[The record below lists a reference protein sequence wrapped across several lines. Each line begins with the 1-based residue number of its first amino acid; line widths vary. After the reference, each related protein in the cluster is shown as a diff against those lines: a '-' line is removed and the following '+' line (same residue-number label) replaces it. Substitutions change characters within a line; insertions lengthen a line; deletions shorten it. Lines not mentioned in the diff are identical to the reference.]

1 MKSDPLNMYSNLA
14 INATKA
20 ASEARKGLAD
30 LDVAI
35 AKAQQER
42 DVIIAAPL
50 TKADF
55 LALMKKR
62 TYRFA
67 QEFKKSMVRHLTQAR
82 PTYEQ
87 ALMAGGD
94 NFPYSPL
101 VPGFGR
107 SPQVMDLAMFFYCE
121 EALSKGLES
130 IADAMPWEEGA
141 IAMDERGVLVER
153 LDKHLAELQ
162 TLRAELVATFGGAQP
177 VAGAA
182 LALTGPAA
190 GADGVYVE
198 PV

>member
-1 MKSDPLNMYSNLA
+1 MTSDPTNIYGSLA
-14 INATKA
+14 RNATKA

-30 LDVAI
+30 LDAAI

-42 DVIIAAPL
+42 DAIVVAPL

-55 LALMKKR
+55 LALMKQR
-62 TYRFA
+62 THRFA
-67 QEFKKSMVRHLTQAR
+67 KEFQKSMVRHLNGAR

-87 ALMAGGD
+87 TLLAGGD

-107 SPQVMDLAMFFYCE
+107 TAHVMDIAMFFYCE
-121 EALSKGLES
+121 DALAKGLET

-141 IAMDERGVLVER
+141 IPMDERGVLLER

-162 TLRAELVATFGGAQP
+162 ALRADLVATFGAAQ
-177 VAGAA
+177 ATA
-182 LALTGPAA
+182 PAA
-190 GADGVYVE
+190 GLGINTAPSADGMYVE
-198 PV
+198 AL